1 VALALAYKQVMHTMR
16 YRVIISALVLVL
28 IASGCVTT
36 GLSPRESQYHYPGM
50 LAGLYRHNPE
60 TPAARPPRPPIR
72 LAVAQLGE
80 SAPSQLFVREM
91 ARENSLISSVTGV
104 PISGGV
110 ASASHDPWDRSREKV
125 DLASMESHLRSA
137 LNLARDVGAEYLFV
151 FGGAIDGYS
160 TVNPWAAFDV
170 TLIGACL
177 IPGRTIHTE
186 GKVSGALLD
195 TRSGR
200 AVFLV
205 SADNRTRG
213 GAPTFF
219 ADGERKHHAVQMR
232 DDLIGLLAREFIN
245 RLRQSG
251 SVDAAASSP

>member
-1 VALALAYKQVMHTMR
+1 MNAMR
-16 YRVIISALVLVL
+16 YRLLVPALVLVL

-36 GLSPRESQYHYPGM
+36 GLSPRESQYHFPGM
-50 LAGLYRHNPE
+50 IAGLYRDHPD
-60 TPAARPPRPPIR
+60 TPAARHPQPPIR

-80 SAPSQLFVREM
+80 AAPSRLFVQKL
-91 ARENSLISSVTGV
+91 ARESSLISSVTGV

-110 ASASHDPWDRSREKV
+110 AAASYDPWDRRYEKV
-125 DLASMESHLRSA
+125 DLSSMESHLQSA
-137 LNLARDVGAEYLFV
+137 LNLARDLGAQYLFV

-160 TVNPWAAFDV
+160 TMNPWAVFDV

-177 IPGRTIHTE
+177 VPGTTIHTE

-195 TRSGR
+195 ITSGR

-205 SADNRTRG
+205 SADNRKRG

-232 DDLIGLLAREFIN
+232 DDLIALLAPEFIG

-251 SVDAAASSP
+251 SVDAAAPSP